1 MEAAKVLVVD
11 DEPSILRLLRE
22 ALAQWGY
29 QVATASNARE
39 ALDALR
45 TDLYDAAITDIRMPE
60 MDGAD
65 TFRALRN
72 INPRIKAILMSGCA
86 MSDKAQSILDEGAIE
101 FVQKPFDT
109 KEFLEKITAIVSAI
123 TAPRHPLWS
132 EEAEKH
138 LS

>member
-1 MEAAKVLVVD
+1 MEAAKDLVVD

-60 MDGAD
+60 MGGLEL
-65 TFRALRN
+65 LRE
-72 INPRIKAILMSGCA
+72 IKKH
-86 MSDKAQSILDEGAIE
+86 DDSI
-101 FVQKPFDT
+101 
-109 KEFLEKITAIVSAI
+109 
-123 TAPRHPLWS
+123 
-132 EEAEKH
+132 
-138 LS
+138 